1 MAGFKQSLKEH
12 RPVSLITFDGDQFDP
27 VLRTS
32 LANPPVILD
41 ESEYQ
46 NNAILMNE
54 QPDFPGYRMG
64 MSSLV
69 GLEQTDQYAM
79 AFGYNGYNAL
89 NPSGWTKTLLQVPHI
104 AALGFPNNNGSFS
117 LSFMYYRDQDENA
130 GWRETRRSLG
140 QSYTDTLQRPI
151 LRKAG
156 VFDIWWEDYWSSQHV
171 VALVGPDNKRIN
183 IRNDTLDGATQSGSA
198 SRFYKRNLLFTCVYD
213 CQLTSPGVYT
223 CNWIIYINGRERART
238 TWTALDTPPVVN
250 AVSPIE
256 IGGRI
261 NSAAVHNDRNTSFVM
276 LDQIGVFNKAFT
288 PDQVAWLWK
297 KCLAYDDMIHA
308 SYPNNFWTMG
318 DADSQTNFA
327 MVDSSRSS
335 DRRDGVYIGGNQLA
349 IRGRAGPPRLGGSAV
364 TFTNGGMAAVHYQPS
379 GYSPVWNPDAD
390 YTIELWTT
398 FSNATRGVIFSN
410 QRDDRPFPGMLL
422 ECNRRNNQ
430 DYPGALQF
438 SVDSSTFVQT
448 KQYKA
453 DNSPYH
459 FGDGQFHH
467 VVMIRRGTTIELW
480 VDSELHATANT
491 AINRVNSPGPG
502 QIYLMS
508 TMPGALNVNGT
519 MCYLITYPYALQSQ
533 EIKARYSYRYLY
545 RIQGNVTLQGSPY
558 QANVRVLNTMTGEL
572 ITQTTSDQST
582 GNYSINLYDNTLL
595 DLYAL
600 NIQDPNIRYRIYGP
614 IRPAEL
620 EDLPQ

>member
-1 MAGFKQSLKEH
+1 MAGFKQTLKEH

-54 QPDFPGYRMG
+54 EANFPGYRMG

-69 GLEQTDQYAM
+69 ALEQTDQYAM

-89 NPSGWTKTLLQVPHI
+89 NPSSWTKTLLQVQHN

-117 LSFMYYRDQDENA
+117 LSFMYYRDANEQV
-130 GWRETRRSLG
+130 WRNQRQALG
-140 QSYTDTLQRPI
+140 QDYTSTLIRPI

-156 VFDIWWEDYWSSQHV
+156 VFDIYWEDFWSSTPR
-171 VALVGPDNKRIN
+171 LTFSGPGGKLIYMSLNDFVGE
-183 IRNDTLDGATQSGSA
+183 TQSSSA
-198 SRFYKRNLLFTCVYD
+198 SLFYKRNNLFNLVYD

-223 CNWIIYINGRERART
+223 CNWILYINGRERTRT

-261 NSAAVHNDRNTSFVM
+261 NTAANYNDRNTSFVM

-288 PDQVAWLWK
+288 ANEIAWLWK
-297 KCLAYDDMIHA
+297 KVLSYDEMIHA
-308 SYPNNFWTMG
+308 AYPTNFWTMG
-318 DADSQTNFA
+318 DADSLTNFT
-327 MVDSSRSS
+327 MVDSTRSTS
-335 DRRDGVYIGGNQLA
+335 LRNGQYIGGNQLA

-364 TFTNGGMAAVHYQPS
+364 TFTNGGMAAVHYIS
-379 GYSPVWNPDAD
+379 NGYSPVFNPSND
-390 YTIELWTT
+390 YTVEMWVS
-398 FSNATRGVIFSN
+398 FSNASRGVIFSN
-410 QRDDRPFPGMLL
+410 QRDDSPFPGMLL

-438 SVDSSTFVQT
+438 STNSSTYINT
-448 KQYKA
+448 LQYKA

-467 VVMIRRGTTIELW
+467 VVIIRRGTTIELW
-480 VDSELHATANT
+480 VDSVLHASANT
-491 AINRVNSPGPG
+491 ALNNVPYPGPS

-508 TMPGALNVNGT
+508 MMPGALSVNGT
-519 MCYLITYPYALQSQ
+519 MSYLVTYPYALQSQ
-533 EIKARYSYRYLY
+533 EIRMRYSYRYLY

-558 QANVRVLNTMTGEL
+558 QADVRVLNTLTGDL
-572 ITQTTSDQST
+572 IAKTTSDQST
-582 GNYSINLYDNTLL
+582 GNYSINLYDNTLI

-600 NIQDPNIRYRIYGP
+600 NIQDPNVRYRIFGP

-620 EDLPQ
+620 EDPAQ

>member
-1 MAGFKQSLKEH
+1 MAGFKQTLKEH

-27 VLRTS
+27 ILRTS

-41 ESEYQ
+41 ESQYQ
-46 NNAILMNE
+46 NNAIIMNE

-89 NPSGWTKTLLQVPHI
+89 NPSGWTKTLLQVPHN
-104 AALGFPNNNGSFS
+104 AALGFPQNNGSFT
-117 LSFMYYRDQDENA
+117 LSFIYYRDQDENA
-130 GWRETRRSLG
+130 GWRETRRLNG

-151 LRKAG
+151 MRKAG

-171 VALVGPDNKRIN
+171 VALTGPDNKRIN
-183 IRNDTLDGATQSGSA
+183 IRNDTLDGASQASSA

-213 CQLTSPGVYT
+213 CALTSPGVYT

-250 AVSPIE
+250 AVSPVE

-276 LDQIGVFNKAFT
+276 LDQIGIFNKAFT
-288 PDQVAWLWK
+288 PNEVAWTWK
-297 KCLAYDDMIHA
+297 KMLAYDDMIHA
-308 SYPNNFWTMG
+308 SYPVNFWTMG
-318 DADSQTNFA
+318 DADSNTSFA
-327 MVDSSRSS
+327 MVDSTRSTS
-335 DRRDGVYIGGNQLA
+335 NRPGVYIGGNQLA

-364 TFTNGGMAAVHYQPS
+364 TFVNGGMAAVHATSGGYQTIFDPS
-379 GYSPVWNPDAD
+379 GD
-390 YTIELWTT
+390 YTVEMWVN
-398 FSNATRGVIFSN
+398 FSSPNRGVIFSN
-410 QRDDRPFPGMLL
+410 QRDDMPFPGMLL

-430 DYPGALQF
+430 DYPGGLQF
-438 SVDSSTFVQT
+438 SVNSTVSVSSL
-448 KQYKA
+448 QYTPENA
-453 DNSPYH
+453 PYH

-467 VVMIRRGTTIELW
+467 VVLIRRGTNIELW
-480 VDSELHATANT
+480 IDSIRHAVADTPIA
-491 AINRVNSPGPG
+491 RVSSPGPG
-502 QIYLMS
+502 QLYMMS
-508 TMPGALNVNGT
+508 MMPGQLFVNGT
-519 MCYLITYPYALQSQ
+519 MSYLITYDYALQAQ
-533 EIKARYSYRYLY
+533 EIRARYSYRYLY
-545 RIQGNVTLQGSPY
+545 RIQGNVTLQGTPHR
-558 QANVRVLNTMTGEL
+558 ADIRVMNTLTGDL
-572 ITQTTSDQST
+572 IAKTVSDQST
-582 GNYSINLYDNTLL
+582 GAYSINLYDNTLL

-600 NIQDPNIRYRIYGP
+600 NIQDPNVRYRIYGP

-620 EDLPQ
+620 EDPAQ